1 MATFIIELPIQ
12 VAPEQIKGLNKR
24 FDCARHVYNNA
35 LSDIN
40 KLYTQM
46 CNSKEYKALVDELNT
61 YDKDRQADE
70 RKLIWNQINALRKDF
85 GFSKSG
91 FEQLLNKHRYY
102 YKALID
108 STTGQ
113 KLALRLWQAWESFLY
128 KNGKTV
134 HYKKYGDINSLEGK
148 SNTTGPRLVDNI
160 LVWGK
165 KKYPVVIKTQY
176 ERDALLGKICYNRV
190 VRRAV
195 RGKYKF
201 YLQVVIDGEFP
212 QKANRQLGSGR
223 VGVDIGVSTIAMVS
237 KSQAIL
243 KELPHSV
250 ELYKEEKALLQQ
262 AMDRSRRA
270 TNPNNYNADG
280 TVKSGRKKWHCSKR
294 YNKLRMQLKELQRK
308 CRAIRKYKSYC
319 LLNNLIVLGDTFL
332 IEDMVFK
339 TMQERKEVE
348 VQQSDGSMTT
358 EHHKNQGAII
368 EKYAPSD
375 FVEMLNHRLE
385 IMEGTLIKID
395 TYSVKASQYNHIDN
409 TYTKKEL
416 TERWNII
423 NGKSIQRD
431 LYSAFLIM
439 HVKKN
444 KKVIDRKQCIAD
456 YDQFLKLHDA
466 VIAELKQNEH
476 NPSSMGI

>member
-1 MATFIIELPIQ
+1 MATFIIELPIL

-24 FDCARHVYNNA
+24 FDCARYIYNNT

-40 KLYTQM
+40 KLYKQM
-46 CNSKEYKALVDELNT
+46 CNSKEYKALVDELNK
-61 YDKDRQADE
+61 YDKDKQSAE
-70 RKLIWNQINALRKDF
+70 RKLLWKQINASRKDW
-85 GFSKSG
+85 GFSKSS

-102 YKALID
+102 YKTLID

-160 LVWGK
+160 VIWGK
-165 KKYPVVIKTQY
+165 KKYQVVIKTQY

-201 YLQVVIDGEFP
+201 YLQVIIDGEFP
-212 QKANRQLGSGR
+212 QKANRHLGSGR
-223 VGVDIGVSTIAMVS
+223 VGVDIGVSTIAIVS
-237 KSQAIL
+237 KDKAIL

-270 TNPNNYNADG
+270 TNPDNYNADG
-280 TVKSGRKKWHCSKR
+280 TAKPGCKKWYCSKR

-332 IEDMVFK
+332 IEDMIFK

-348 VQQSDGSMTT
+348 VQQSDGTLT
-358 EHHKNQGAII
+358 IEHHKNQGATI

-385 IMEGTLIKID
+385 SMEGTLIKID
-395 TYSVKASQYNHIDN
+395 TYSVKASQYNHVNN
-409 TYTKKEL
+409 TYTQKEL

-423 NGKSIQRD
+423 NGQSIQRD

-456 YDQFLKLHDA
+456 YDQFIKLHDT
-466 VIAELKQNEH
+466 VMAELKLNKH